1 MHRGFVG
8 NPKIEEQ
15 IKALEGRVAKLE
27 SEKGYLR
34 SGININVEDYVNE
47 GSGDL
52 ELTVTDDEDF
62 ELTVDFNLRDSI
74 VQKML
79 GIWKQVDTID
89 MKAYLEAEDVSFV
102 YKQLSGF
109 FPPNMRVFEK
119 ETGSVLKFWP
129 ILTFVSAILFKRFT

>member
-34 SGININVEDYVNE
+34 SGLEINVEDYVNE

-52 ELTVTDDEDF
+52 EFTGVVTDDEDF
-62 ELTVDFNLRDSI
+62 EQTGDFNLRDSI

-89 MKAYLEAEDVSFV
+89 MDAYLDAEDVSVV
-102 YKQLSGF
+102 YKHLSGF

-119 ETGSVLKFWP
+119 ETGFVLKF
-129 ILTFVSAILFKRFT
+129 